1 MMIQDKKFEK
11 AFQEVLGFEGGY
23 SDDPDDRGGKTK
35 FGITE
40 ATARRL
46 GYKGD
51 MKDLTLDQ
59 AKKLYYDHYWKCW
72 NYDKIEDERIA
83 TEMFDQAVNMGPGT
97 ANRNLQKAY
106 NLLSRGKAG
115 DLKVDGILGP
125 ITLTYVN
132 RYPYQD
138 DLLQLLNILQAK
150 HYIDIIEKDPS
161 QEKFFRGWLQRTKVN
176 WKEVS

>member
-1 MMIQDKKFEK
+1 M
-11 AFQEVLGFEGGY
+11 GFEGGY

-83 TEMFDQAVNMGPGT
+83 TEMFDQAVNMGLE
-97 ANRNLQKAY
+97 LQT
-106 NLLSRGKAG
+106 
-115 DLKVDGILGP
+115 GI
-125 ITLTYVN
+125 Y
-132 RYPYQD
+132 R
-138 DLLQLLNILQAK
+138 K
-150 HYIDIIEKDPS
+150 HTTS
-161 QEKFFRGWLQRTKVN
+161 
-176 WKEVS
+176 